1 MVTIS
6 TQQIRPATAYPTASQ
21 KPATTS
27 QITLRTNLSS
37 AIVPFLLSFSLEC
50 AAGPLPPGRVEP
62 YDAGRGGGVPAPPPD
77 RSPRGAVGR
86 ALPVPLLRCSRILR
100 PHRPAA
106 PRERVP
112 RGGSGARRPGPR
124 RTGR

>member
-62 YDAGRGGGVPAPPPD
+62 YDAGRGGVVPAPFPD
-77 RSPRGAVGR
+77 RSPRGSAQT
-86 ALPVPLLRCSRILR
+86 
-100 PHRPAA
+100 A
-106 PRERVP
+106 PRPRAMILTAVQSALNSRQDH
-112 RGGSGARRPGPR
+112 RGGDRCGARRPEPLQTER
-124 RTGR
+124 